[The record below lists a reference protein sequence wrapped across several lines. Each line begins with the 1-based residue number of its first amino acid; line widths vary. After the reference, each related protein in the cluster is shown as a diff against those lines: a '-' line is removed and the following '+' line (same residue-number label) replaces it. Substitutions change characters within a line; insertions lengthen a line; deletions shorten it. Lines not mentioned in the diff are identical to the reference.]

1 MHSLSTIF
9 FLGGNMKLS
18 NSYFYTLRENPKDE
32 ESLSG
37 NLLVRS
43 GMIKKLGAGIYM
55 YLPLG
60 YKVLDKIMKIIKE
73 EMDRAGAEELLM
85 PSLIPSEYYE
95 KCGRVE
101 AFGDDMF
108 NLHDRYNKSLV
119 LGPTHEE
126 LFTIAAKAMVKSYKS
141 LHFTIYQ
148 QATKFRDEPRPR
160 YGLIRVREFIM
171 KDAYSFDKDEEGL
184 DQSYQ
189 AMKNAYNNIY
199 NRLGVNYKIVR
210 ADNGAMGGT
219 LSEEYQA
226 LTDIG
231 EDVLV
236 LCPKCNYASNLEIA
250 ETVSSLTSTEEPQKL
265 TMVSTPEQ
273 KTIADVCN
281 YLHLDVTKSIKALL
295 MDVNNELVAFFI
307 RGDRELCEN
316 KVCKL
321 LNVKEIKFADDNLI
335 AQSNAVAGYTGPI
348 KLNCK
353 VVIDNEVLKMKN
365 FCCGANREGYHYINA
380 NIADIKYD
388 IVGDITNVQEGD
400 LCPCCGEKLAIK
412 KGIEIGNLF
421 KLGTKYAQKL
431 GLTYLDEN
439 NQEQIVTM
447 GSYGIGPGRIL
458 ASIAEQQND
467 ENGLIFPMNI
477 APYQVAIIQIDM
489 NNPDQ
494 TKIANMLYE
503 ELLKNKIDV
512 VYDDREERPGVK
524 FKDIDLIGVPL
535 RITVGKKI
543 NENKVELKE
552 RKTNIQEDYLI
563 SEIVSKIIK
572 KIEDSLK

>member
-1 MHSLSTIF
+1 
-9 FLGGNMKLS
+9 MKLS
-18 NSYFYTLRENPKDE
+18 NSYFYTLREKPKDE

-43 GMIKKLGAGIYM
+43 GMIKKVGAGIYM

-73 EMDRAGAEELLM
+73 EMDRASAEELLM

-126 LFTIAAKAMVKSYKS
+126 LFTIAAKAMVKSYKN

-148 QATKFRDEPRPR
+148 QANKFRDEPRPR

-281 YLHLDVTKSIKALL
+281 YLHLDVTKSIKDLL

-380 NIADIKYD
+380 NITDIKYD

-400 LCPCCGEKLAIK
+400 LCPCCGEKLAFK

-477 APYQVAIIQIDM
+477 APYQVAIIQTDM
-489 NNPDQ
+489 NNPNQ

>member
-1 MHSLSTIF
+1 
-9 FLGGNMKLS
+9 MKLS
-18 NSYFYTLRENPKDE
+18 NSYFYTLREKPKDE

-43 GMIKKLGAGIYM
+43 GMIKKVGAGIYM

-60 YKVLDKIMKIIKE
+60 YKVLDKIMKIVKE
-73 EMDRAGAEELLM
+73 EMDRTGAEELLM

-126 LFTIAAKAMVKSYKS
+126 LFTIAAKAMVKSYKN

-148 QATKFRDEPRPR
+148 QANKFRDEPRPR

-250 ETVSSLTSTEEPQKL
+250 ETVSSLTSPEEPQKL

-281 YLHLDVTKSIKALL
+281 YLHLEVTKSIKALL

-380 NIADIKYD
+380 NITDIKYD

-400 LCPCCGEKLAIK
+400 LCPCCGEKLAFK

-489 NNPDQ
+489 NNPNQ

-563 SEIVSKIIK
+563 SEIISKIIK

>member
-1 MHSLSTIF
+1 
-9 FLGGNMKLS
+9 MKLS
-18 NSYFYTLRENPKDE
+18 NSYFYTLREKPKDE

-43 GMIKKLGAGIYM
+43 GMIKKVGAGIYM

-108 NLHDRYNKSLV
+108 NLQDRYNKSLV

-126 LFTIAAKAMVKSYKS
+126 LFTIAAKAMVKSYKN

-148 QATKFRDEPRPR
+148 QANKFRDEPRPR

-316 KVCKL
+316 K
-321 LNVKEIKFADDNLI
+321 
-335 AQSNAVAGYTGPI
+335 
-348 KLNCK
+348 
-353 VVIDNEVLKMKN
+353 
-365 FCCGANREGYHYINA
+365 R
-380 NIADIKYD
+380 
-388 IVGDITNVQEGD
+388 
-400 LCPCCGEKLAIK
+400 
-412 KGIEIGNLF
+412 
-421 KLGTKYAQKL
+421 
-431 GLTYLDEN
+431 
-439 NQEQIVTM
+439 
-447 GSYGIGPGRIL
+447 
-458 ASIAEQQND
+458 
-467 ENGLIFPMNI
+467 
-477 APYQVAIIQIDM
+477 
-489 NNPDQ
+489 
-494 TKIANMLYE
+494 LYY
-503 ELLKNKIDV
+503 K
-512 VYDDREERPGVK
+512 
-524 FKDIDLIGVPL
+524 
-535 RITVGKKI
+535 
-543 NENKVELKE
+543 
-552 RKTNIQEDYLI
+552 
-563 SEIVSKIIK
+563 
-572 KIEDSLK
+572 